1 MIKSLQDI
9 EKDFQEQQQPES
21 PKKKDSKVSLLS
33 DVVFCIALIGVGLS
47 AIILSWGEHGGA
59 VGGIYEALGTYREVV
74 LLVFLALIVISF
86 VLRFLGNKEKD

>member
-47 AIILSWGEHGGA
+47 AIILSWGERGGTA
-59 VGGIYEALGTYREVV
+59 GGLYDVLETHQEVV
-74 LLVFLALIVISF
+74 LLGFLTLIVISF
-86 VLRFLGNKEKD
+86 VLRFLGSSEKD